1 MSLSVID
8 RLGAWDKT
16 FSQRIRVAENP
27 GLIRTLAAL
36 YAHSGDSWF
45 WIIGLAVVWLLG
57 NDAWKSRS
65 MILGLGVVI
74 TAVLVLT
81 LKFTIRRKRPH
92 GEWGNIYRITDP
104 HSFPSGH
111 AARAA
116 MLAVLA
122 SNFGVFWFSLTLA
135 IWAPLVALARVAM
148 GLHYLS
154 DIIAGMLIG
163 VLIGVV
169 ILGFI

>member
-1 MSLSVID
+1 
-8 RLGAWDKT
+8 
-16 FSQRIRVAENP
+16 
-27 GLIRTLAAL
+27 
-36 YAHSGDSWF
+36 
-45 WIIGLAVVWLLG
+45 
-57 NDAWKSRS
+57 
-65 MILGLGVVI
+65 
-74 TAVLVLT
+74 
-81 LKFTIRRKRPH
+81 
-92 GEWGNIYRITDP
+92 
-104 HSFPSGH
+104 
-111 AARAA
+111 